1 MVKQQDSPIFMSKLE
16 CPICGEVNEVE
27 TIKVG
32 AYKEEGR
39 DTDFCPKKRAWNN
52 PDYQK
57 YNPLLFFMAACPNC
71 FFTKEFTTKYKDW
84 KNDTVFKNYKL
95 KTLKEKHLL
104 ELKNDQG
111 LIKSIGLRLDA
122 ERYPFQT
129 AVNKILMG
137 IYDELFNLQVSNLDV
152 GRYYLRIAWLFR
164 ENSDSDKSGEGQ
176 LSNYAM
182 RIEDLIHRLAGYYEQ
197 MKEEYSGLS
206 NTTVNFLKDP
216 LFPEGDRK
224 AQLTACY
231 SESLSDMEAAME
243 KFKSAVVSLKG
254 SITTSNEIMSENS
267 SSTAPLDQQFYQWKS
282 FREYLR
288 ELKQSWPGVPTSE
301 NEALNFA
308 ADYYKAAYEEGKE
321 ISAGNQAIQAVYLI
335 AELSRRVAK
344 YKEAKGY
351 FNTSIKLAQEY
362 IHANK
367 GDKSRTALA
376 RKVLELALE
385 QGKLNLKAFENKTHE
400 PA

>member
-16 CPICGEVNEVE
+16 CPICGEINEVE

-39 DTDFCPKKRAWNN
+39 DTDFCPKRRTWNN

-95 KTLKEKHLL
+95 KTLKEKHLV
-104 ELKNDQG
+104 ELKDDNG
-111 LIKSIGLRLDA
+111 LIRMLGLRLDSD
-122 ERYPFQT
+122 RYPFQT
-129 AVNKILMG
+129 AVNKMLLG

-176 LSNYAM
+176 FASYAM
-182 RIEDLIHRLAGYYEQ
+182 RVEDLIHRMSGFYEQ
-197 MKEEYSGLS
+197 LKEEYSSLADA
-206 NTTVNFLKDP
+206 TVSFLKDG

-231 SESLSDMEAAME
+231 DESLNDLENGME
-243 KFKSAVVSLKG
+243 KFKSGVVNLKS
-254 SITTSNEIMSENS
+254 SIPVSNEIIAS
-267 SSTAPLDQQFYQWKS
+267 SSSSAPLDQQYYEWNS
-282 FREYLR
+282 YREYLR
-288 ELKQSWPGVPTSE
+288 ELKQAWPGVPTSE
-301 NEALNFA
+301 QEAMSFA
-308 ADYYKAAYEEGKE
+308 ADYYKVAYEEGKE
-321 ISAGNQAIQAVYLI
+321 ISPGNQAIQAVYLI

-351 FNTSIKLAQEY
+351 FNTSIRLAQEY

-385 QGKLNLKAFENKTHE
+385 QGKLNLKESEKKTNV

>member
-16 CPICGEVNEVE
+16 CPVCGETHEVE

-32 AYKEEGR
+32 AFREEGR
-39 DTDFCPKKRAWNN
+39 DTDFCPKKRKWNN
-52 PDYQK
+52 PDFQK

-95 KTLKEKHLL
+95 KTLREKHLL
-104 ELKNDQG
+104 ELKEDSG
-111 LIKSIGLRLDA
+111 VIKTLGLRLDSA
-122 ERYPFQT
+122 RYPFQT
-129 AVNKILMG
+129 AVNKMLLG
-137 IYDELFNLQVSNLDV
+137 IYDELFNLQCSNLDV

-176 LSNYAM
+176 LASHAM
-182 RIEDLIHRLAGYYEQ
+182 RMEDLIHRVSGYYEQ
-197 MKEEYSGLS
+197 MKEQYSGLS
-206 NTTVNFLKDP
+206 NASVNFLKDP
-216 LFPEGDRK
+216 LFPEGERK

-231 SESLSDMEAAME
+231 SESLSDMETALE
-243 KFKSAVVSLKG
+243 KFKSAVVNLKG
-254 SITTSNEIMSENS
+254 SIATSNEIMSENS
-267 SSTAPLDQQFYQWKS
+267 SSTAPLDQQFYQWNS
-282 FREYLR
+282 FRDYLR
-288 ELKQSWPGVPTSE
+288 ELKQTWPGVPATE
-301 NEALNFA
+301 LEALSFA

>member
-1 MVKQQDSPIFMSKLE
+1 MVKQQDSPIFISKLE

-39 DTDFCPKKRAWNN
+39 DTDFCPKRRTWNN

-57 YNPLLFFMAACPNC
+57 YNPLLFFMTACPNC
-71 FFTKEFTTKYKDW
+71 FFTKEFTSKYKDW
-84 KNDTVFKNYKL
+84 KNDTVFRNYKL

-104 ELKNDQG
+104 ELKEENG
-111 LIKSIGLRLDA
+111 VIRTLGLRLDA
-122 ERYPFQT
+122 DRYPFQT
-129 AVNKILMG
+129 AVNKLLLG
-137 IYDELFNLQVSNLDV
+137 IYDELFNLQISNLDI

-176 LSNYAM
+176 LASHAM
-182 RIEDLIHRLAGYYEQ
+182 RVEDLIHRLAGYYEQ
-197 MKEEYSGLS
+197 LKEEYSGLS
-206 NTTVNFLKDP
+206 NMTVDFLKDP
-216 LFPEGDRK
+216 LFPEGDK
-224 AQLTACY
+224 KKQLTACY
-231 SESLSDMEAAME
+231 SDSLSDLETVME
-243 KFKSAVVSLKG
+243 KFKSAVVNLKG
-254 SITTSNEIMSENS
+254 SIPLSNEIMSDNS
-267 SSTAPLDQQFYQWKS
+267 SSAAPPDQQYFQWNTY
-282 FREYLR
+282 REYLR
-288 ELKQSWPGVPTSE
+288 ELKKSWPGVPASE
-301 NEALNFA
+301 HEALSLA
-308 ADYYKAAYEEGKE
+308 ADYYRTAYEEGKE

-385 QGKLNLKAFENKTHE
+385 QGKSNLKAFEKKSHE